1 MVNPELPRSCTV
13 IKAAKELDMKS
24 TICQTPGK
32 TIGVQQSVLERLQKA
47 ATWLMT
53 ADPSFSK
60 HRNIKVKITGD
71 GTCIS
76 RSTHCIVIAF
86 TIINDV
92 ALPNAP
98 RGNHTVAILNTTE
111 DYNTL
116 SESLVD
122 ISNEIKMIHGIEI
135 NEIKYAI
142 EWFFTADLKFLAL
155 CTGLEAA
162 NSKFAC
168 VWCKCPS
175 ED

>member
-1 MVNPELPRSCTV
+1 MVNPELPCSCTV

-24 TICQTPGK
+24 TISQTPGK

-60 HRNIKVKITGD
+60 HRNIKVIITGD

-76 RSTHCIVIAF
+76 CSTQCIVIFF

-122 ISNEIKMIHGIEI
+122 ISNEIKMIHEIEI

-142 EWFFTADLKFLAL
+142 EWFLQQT
-155 CTGLEAA
+155 
-162 NSKFAC
+162 
-168 VWCKCPS
+168 
-175 ED
+175 